1 MYISDLWFLD
11 LSQLKSLLSFL
22 FVHWS
27 YFTFNFIKGFCCQK
41 NRIICFATT
50 QSRPLTARQ
59 TTYITTPS
67 HPYSHHHFLITITNI
82 SSTLQSASL
91 TSLFFFCWPG
101 RLSKSK
107 RLGQSGGPPLQVL
120 DLWEYYFLGGLPISL
135 IQKWGT
141 VCNVQQDVSPIGLL
155 KHLPFVIELSDHK
168 IGKFKMRVLKFLCN
182 NLIFYHRIIWWA
194 VLNQSLGI
202 ILVVVWS
209 PISCL

>member
-41 NRIICFATT
+41 NRIICFATA

-59 TTYITTPS
+59 TTNITTPTLTPLQS
-67 HPYSHHHFLITITNI
+67 SPLQSSYNHPLPSVTTLKIILITITNI
-82 SSTLQSASL
+82 LSTLQSTSL
-91 TSLFFFCWPG
+91 TSMFFFCWPG

-135 IQKWGT
+135 I
-141 VCNVQQDVSPIGLL
+141 
-155 KHLPFVIELSDHK
+155 
-168 IGKFKMRVLKFLCN
+168 
-182 NLIFYHRIIWWA
+182 
-194 VLNQSLGI
+194 
-202 ILVVVWS
+202 
-209 PISCL
+209 